1 MKTFFIV
8 ISGIA
13 ALCIAITWLG
23 VTELYDINRTQQSD
37 INFLRKR
44 NVEEKD
50 SLETVIKI
58 TQDSL
63 EIAFNT
69 IRQAS
74 IEREKAHAET
84 QRLIKRYEKIIY
96 VRFANDSARVR
107 AITELYPSFSNN

>member
-1 MKTFFIV
+1 MKA
-8 ISGIA
+8 ISLIIFL
-13 ALCIAITWLG
+13 ALLG
-23 VTELYDINRTQQSD
+23 LGALFVLHMEVVKKDQLKQAE

-44 NVEEKD
+44 NAEEKD

-84 QRLIKRYEKIIY
+84 QRLIKRYEKIIFISY
-96 VRFANDSARVR
+96 DNDSARLK
-107 AITELYPSFSNN
+107 AIQQLYKSYTP

>member
-1 MKTFFIV
+1 MKTISLIIFLALLGLGGLFV
-8 ISGIA
+8 IFMETSKKDQLKQA
-13 ALCIAITWLG
+13 
-23 VTELYDINRTQQSD
+23 E

-44 NVEEKD
+44 NAEEKD

-74 IEREKAHAET
+74 AEREKAHAET

-107 AITELYPSFSNN
+107 AIADLYPTIGHN